1 MDAQMKRGFLDA
13 CVLATLLAG
22 ESYGYQ
28 IIKDAPPSLGL
39 SESTLYP
46 LLKRLET
53 RGLINV
59 RKAEHNG
66 RLRKYYSL
74 TPDGRAAVRDFLEDQ
89 TEVLSLYRFVQ
100 NAALNS
106 GKTQSNAGC
115 ATNGAPLRDTGGET
129 HPSEAPEIRGIPST
143 HTPEQPTREP
153 SSNIDTRNPDRASS
167 AEKD

>member
-1 MDAQMKRGFLDA
+1 MKRGFLDA

-53 RGLINV
+53 RGLIHV

-106 GKTQSNAGC
+106 GKTQAD
-115 ATNGAPLRDTGGET
+115 AETAANGSSLRDIGGET
-129 HPSEAPEIRGIPST
+129 HPSEAPETCSFPST
-143 HTPEQPTREP
+143 RTPEQPTREP

>member
-13 CVLATLLAG
+13 CVLATLLPG

-53 RGLINV
+53 RGLIRV

-74 TPDGRAAVRDFLEDQ
+74 TPEGNNAVREFLEDQ
-89 TEVLSLYRFVQ
+89 AEVLSLYRFIQ
-100 NAALNS
+100 QAALNS
-106 GKTQSNAGC
+106 AKAAKGSPADSDCAPAGQPD
-115 ATNGAPLRDTGGET
+115 GAPPPDGTSSPQPAEPDSGPAFEKGA
-129 HPSEAPEIRGIPST
+129 APRVAT
-143 HTPEQPTREP
+143 VTATDP
-153 SSNIDTRNPDRASS
+153 SSSLV
-167 AEKD
+167 